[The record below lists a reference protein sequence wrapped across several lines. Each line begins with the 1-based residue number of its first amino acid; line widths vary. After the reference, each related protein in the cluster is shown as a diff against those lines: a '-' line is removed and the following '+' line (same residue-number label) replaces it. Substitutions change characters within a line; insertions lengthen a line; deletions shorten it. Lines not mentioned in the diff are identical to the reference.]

1 MNNNYENNDLVNGIQ
16 NDTNIEPMNMNEE
29 NASVEQTPIFE
40 EVAPI
45 EQPVEQTPIFE
56 EVAPVEQ
63 NEEDDQ
69 SWKNVQV
76 TNQPNMIE
84 HPDGKISLNKNPET
98 ETVKISLSDLEGIK
112 LSENKSLKFALIV
125 GIVLFVAI
133 MLIPLLGI

>member
-1 MNNNYENNDLVNGIQ
+1 M
-16 NDTNIEPMNMNEE
+16 
-29 NASVEQTPIFE
+29 
-40 EVAPI
+40 